1 MDLRKEANGEAAG
14 RDIRGHDGRWGDG
27 GRGGGGGGAAFFF
40 SRELEE
46 GKRLRV
52 DFGKVRGLF

>member
-14 RDIRGHDGRWGDG
+14 RDIRGHGGRWGDG
-27 GRGGGGGGAAFFF
+27 GGGGEAFFF

>member
-1 MDLRKEANGEAAG
+1 VDLRKEANGEAAG

-27 GRGGGGGGAAFFF
+27 GGGGGGAAFFF

-52 DFGKVRGLF
+52 DFGKV

>member
-1 MDLRKEANGEAAG
+1 MRKEANDEAG
-14 RDIRGHDGRWGDG
+14 RCGIWGHGGRWGDG
-27 GRGGGGGGAAFFF
+27 GGGGGGAAFFF